1 MPSVASAVGNCAIY
15 YEIMREAARRRKPEA
30 QEPVERNETIR
41 RYIAALLEEH
51 TLSARDLAQFGR
63 VPEREVY
70 EHLEHIRK
78 SLHGKPKE
86 LSVLPARCQSCG
98 FEFRKR
104 GRLAKPGKCPQ
115 CRSAL
120 ILPPLFRIE

>member
-1 MPSVASAVGNCAIY
+1 
-15 YEIMREAARRRKPEA
+15 MRETSRGRKRDI
-30 QEPVERNETIR
+30 QEPVERNETLR
-41 RYIAALLEEH
+41 HYITAVLEEQ
-51 TLSARDLAQFGR
+51 TLSARDMAQFAR
-63 VPEREVY
+63 IPEREVY
-70 EHLEHIRK
+70 EHLEHVRK

-86 LSVLPARCQSCG
+86 LVVFPARCESCG

-104 GRLAKPGKCPQ
+104 ERLAKPGKCPQ